1 MHGYPSLALGYLVD
15 CLYNLNISKERNN
28 AMKKETTIY
37 GYDAIYR
44 FFATH
49 TNLSNNGHNNEYR
62 FGNILFILNKQDIHI
77 RIYDGSASAILSNCI
92 ASLLLE
98 YDDFAIQYGD
108 MGEDILILSRND
120 DKVSSELFMSIK
132 GILA

>member
-1 MHGYPSLALGYLVD
+1 MLVYLVD
-15 CLYNLNISKERNN
+15 CVCNPDISKERNN

-37 GYDAIYR
+37 GYYEIYR
-44 FFATH
+44 FFATN

-62 FGNILFILNKQDIHI
+62 FGNILFMLNKQDIHI
-77 RIYDGSASAILSNCI
+77 RIYDGKANDILTNCI

-108 MGEDILILSRND
+108 MGEDILILSRNE
-120 DKVSSELFMSIK
+120 DKVSTELFMSIK
-132 GILA
+132 GVLA

>member
-28 AMKKETTIY
+28 AMKKETTVY

-44 FFATH
+44 FFVTN

-62 FGNILFILNKQDIHI
+62 FGNILFMLNKQDIHI
-77 RIYDGSASAILSNCI
+77 RIYDGSASDVLSNCI

-108 MGEDILILSRND
+108 MGEDILILSRNE

-132 GILA
+132 GIIA